1 MIRRIFSM
9 SVVLLI
15 VATTAHSQQG
25 SVEDLPASELGGRFR
40 DTSTGRTWLDYDN
53 FLGRSFADIQA
64 SLVGTG
70 FRAATGAEVVEL
82 LGGGPSAAFGEAILC
97 FSNTLCQQGVYDDTA
112 SGNDP
117 NLVGR
122 AIASSGPDG
131 GSTVITNDA
140 APSISSDEKVG
151 AWVVQDTA
159 GSCDVQGPTLD
170 FDCDGKDDKVVWR
183 EPSGT
188 WFVRFSSNGGMM
200 IQQWGLPGDVP
211 IAGDYDGDGVP
222 DLAVWRPSS
231 GTWFLKTSMTQY
243 SAANSIVLQF
253 GLPGDKPLRNDFDG
267 DGRLDISVW
276 RPTDGN
282 FYAVRSSDAQIVV
295 EQWGLSSDI
304 PVVAAASR

>member
-1 MIRRIFSM
+1 
-9 SVVLLI
+9 
-15 VATTAHSQQG
+15 
-25 SVEDLPASELGGRFR
+25 
-40 DTSTGRTWLDYDN
+40 
-53 FLGRSFADIQA
+53 
-64 SLVGTG
+64 
-70 FRAATGAEVVEL
+70 
-82 LGGGPSAAFGEAILC
+82 
-97 FSNTLCQQGVYDDTA
+97 
-112 SGNDP
+112 
-117 NLVGR
+117 
-122 AIASSGPDG
+122 
-131 GSTVITNDA
+131 
-140 APSISSDEKVG
+140 
-151 AWVVQDTA
+151 
-159 GSCDVQGPTLD
+159 
-170 FDCDGKDDKVVWR
+170 
-183 EPSGT
+183 
-188 WFVRFSSNGGMM
+188 M